1 VSILKDLPKVYASPI
16 EKKVQNNKEM
26 FYSRLLEEKKDSKN
40 ILKEIDK
47 IFSSRDF
54 VYKSRVEITTKDG
67 IIETNL
73 VGKNASSILT
83 LDGKSIKI
91 TEIKDIKKL

>member
-1 VSILKDLPKVYASPI
+1 MKDLPKVYASPI
-16 EKKVQNNKEM
+16 NKQIENNKEM
-26 FYSRLLEEKKDSKN
+26 FYSRLLEEKNGPKN
-40 ILKEIDK
+40 ISKEIDK
-47 IFSSRDF
+47 IFKSRDF
-54 VYKSRVEITTKDG
+54 VYKSKVSITTKNG

-91 TEIKDIKKL
+91 TDILDIKKL